1 MFSNQ
6 NFIQTKLMKKSLLII
21 AVSILIPAGII
32 AQDPEF
38 QYYKNKE
45 MKTLLGR
52 NRSGGGYGSF
62 TTGYTTIDN
71 KHALL
76 FGGRFSWIAS
86 HTVGIGIG
94 ATGFINEYHYEPS
107 LDRNVF
113 LTGGYGGLY
122 IEPILF
128 PRFPVHLSFP
138 VLFGAGGISF
148 ISKDD
153 NFNNNFIENS
163 KAFLLIEPS
172 AELELNL
179 TKFFRLA
186 FGATY
191 RFPTQFDAGLPGN
204 YTIDIESLKSLSY
217 TVTLK
222 FGKF

>member
-1 MFSNQ
+1 MKNRL
-6 NFIQTKLMKKSLLII
+6 FITALMVLTS
-21 AVSILIPAGII
+21 VVTF

-45 MKTLLGR
+45 IKTLLGR
-52 NRSGGGYGSF
+52 NRAGGGYGSF
-62 TTGYTTIDN
+62 TTGYSVIDN
-71 KHALL
+71 KHAVL

-86 HTVGIGIG
+86 HSVGVGIG

-107 LDRNVF
+107 LDMDVF

-122 IEPILF
+122 VEPILL
-128 PRFPVHLSFP
+128 PRSPVHLSFP

-148 ISKDD
+148 ISRDEG
-153 NFNNNFIENS
+153 FNDNFIEDS

-179 TKFFRLA
+179 TRFFRLA
-186 FGATY
+186 FGASY
-191 RFPTQFDAGLPGN
+191 RFPTQFDVGLPGT
-204 YTIDIESLKSLSY
+204 YTIDVESLKSMSY
-217 TVTLK
+217 TVTFK